1 MDNSKKVA
9 TLPKH
14 ATTSEMRRMLER
26 KVRDNAI
33 REANATKKL
42 VDRLL
47 AKRTRKI
54 VPSYRDK
61 ALVSSGTGA
70 RISMSYDSVQ
80 SGATNGIFSNA
91 DATKLK
97 VFLGNY
103 YAFLEDDARKV
114 KDIVNA

>member
-1 MDNSKKVA
+1 MKVA

-14 ATTSEMRRMLER
+14 ATTSDMRRMLER
-26 KVRDNAI
+26 KARENAI
-33 REANATKKL
+33 REANDTKKL

-70 RISMSYDSVQ
+70 NISMSQ
-80 SGATNGIFSNA
+80 ENRE
-91 DATKLK
+91 KLK
-97 VFLGNY
+97 AMLFKTGVENGVFTEKDAAKLSVFLDIY
-103 YAFLEDDARKV
+103 YSSTKAKTS
-114 KDIVNA
+114 